1 MRKMSELSRD
11 GHQDEALVC
20 IVRDQQ
26 LMGGKAAKEKAKPPL
41 ERGKGEQA
49 ILLESEHQM

>member
-1 MRKMSELSRD
+1 MSELSRD